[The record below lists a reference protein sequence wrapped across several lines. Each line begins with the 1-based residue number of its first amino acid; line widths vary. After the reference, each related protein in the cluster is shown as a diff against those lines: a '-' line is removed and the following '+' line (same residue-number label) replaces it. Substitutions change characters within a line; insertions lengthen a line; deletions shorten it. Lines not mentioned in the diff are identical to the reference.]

1 MQINL
6 IKISSQYTKGYSK
19 WELYSKELERFFEFW
34 LKKKLNTKADIH
46 CIDYYSSD
54 SKITL
59 SRLDLIT
66 KLMVNQRDINIFIL
80 DQKPTDFTSSAKAFL
95 GLNWAFILFDPHPVG
110 VLYSLTRRISHE
122 LLHYVLREAGFSK
135 LIWVNKVDADAQIG
149 NLPMDYWRKTVAQ
162 YLYGFIFSRA
172 GYMKQKRRTNATLY
186 STQGGEYLELIN
198 EQRKRK

>member
-1 MQINL
+1 M
-6 IKISSQYTKGYSK
+6 
-19 WELYSKELERFFEFW
+19 
-34 LKKKLNTKADIH
+34 
-46 CIDYYSSD
+46 SSD

-80 DQKPTDFTSSAKAFL
+80 DKKPDDFPSESKAFL
-95 GLNWAFILFDPHPVG
+95 GLYWSFIIYDPHPLG
-110 VLYSLTRRISHE
+110 PLYSITRYISHE
-122 LLHYVLREAGFSK
+122 LLHLILKNLGFPKEIYIS
-135 LIWVNKVDADAQIG
+135 KVDADAQIG

-162 YLYGFIFSRA
+162 YFYGFIFSRA
-172 GYMKQKRRTNATLY
+172 GYMNQKRRTNATLY